1 MSQAK
6 YVKKIDS
13 GDGVRIEHNGGGL
26 ENSKISFE
34 RRRSRQEKVLLAMFL
49 VVLVVAI
56 VFVVLYAWQ
65 VTRKNTE
72 EDHETL
78 SVTKKGPAT
87 TKNVL
92 TTKNPSAPSTAAS
105 VCSSPDCVLTA
116 SGTQLKMS

>member
-13 GDGVRIEHNGGGL
+13 GDGVRIEHNGGCL

-65 VTRKNTE
+65 VTTTE

-87 TKNVL
+87 TKNPL

-116 SGTQLKMS
+116 SGTQFKMS

>member
-49 VVLVVAI
+49 IVLVVAI

-87 TKNVL
+87 TKN
-92 TTKNPSAPSTAAS
+92 PSAPSTAAS

-116 SGTQLKMS
+116 SGTQFKMS